1 MAAAAMAAAMAAARG
16 GDPGDGDGDVPDT
29 DALPPGAL
37 GLGLG
42 MGIGIGMSRGE
53 LTQALHVS
61 HEELSTARAAHA
73 ALRRRHRELQR
84 HVLATAAE
92 HGCARAQQ
100 AVADGATALVQ
111 VRIHPYLGRYLSLS
125 SPYLRH
131 RPRAGACRTP
141 SV

>member
-1 MAAAAMAAAMAAARG
+1 MAAAMAAARG
-16 GDPGDGDGDVPDT
+16 GDPADGDGDVPDT

-37 GLGLG
+37 GLGL
-42 MGIGIGMSRGE
+42 GIGIGMSRGE

-111 VRIHPYLGRYLSLS
+111 VRIPPYLGLYLSSS
-125 SPYLRH
+125 SPFLRQS
-131 RPRAGACRTP
+131 PRAGACRTP